1 MLEYNRKVMMTK
13 YICPENA
20 YSSVY
25 FFSGEMIA
33 QMIKELAF
41 VIQMTTIFCSLLV
54 IISS

>member
-1 MLEYNRKVMMTK
+1 MLEYNKKVMMTK